1 MLETRLLTMEKSV
14 KLFTVELRDEAISLQ
29 RLSFRLQLCE
39 GWNWV
44 LYEWWRQVNCSTR
57 CKNLSHHCHKLWL
70 GAGKDSIYGLDFNFD
85 HSCFINLYAKFSRSR
100 IQAKIPQN
108 WSELGSEKI
117 TGMTEL
123 QMWYESLIEKNW
135 KTRPAVDYEYKLHL
149 ILFVQW
155 IISSVGDLVQWMGL
169 FAQDQPNETI
179 QQ

>member
-123 QMWYESLIEKNW
+123 QMWYESLIEKNI
-135 KTRPAVDYEYKLHL
+135 KNRSAVDYEYKLHL
-149 ILFVQW
+149 ILFVYW
-155 IISSVGDLVQWMGL
+155 IISSVGVMVQGMCTRSSKENNS
-169 FAQDQPNETI
+169 AI
-179 QQ
+179 K